1 MKNGKIWIVGAGPG
15 AADLLTIKALRSIHN
30 ADVILYD
37 ALITDEVRALF
48 PNKAIL
54 IDVGKRSGDGKN
66 PVSRQENIH
75 DQMLMYY
82 LLGSQVVRLK
92 SGDPMVY
99 GRGVEE
105 IRFLLE
111 TGLEFELI
119 PGISAGI
126 AASNEFWIPLTERGK
141 SSGIHFHSA
150 VKVGGKKSA
159 LNEIIREIEN
169 DDTVVIYMGLEH
181 LKDMAD
187 ELHRRLSK
195 ETNINVISK
204 VSYKDSDVISGN
216 TKFFSKIKNSE
227 LPASPAVIVLGNHTQ
242 IPGKSERSEKGKI
255 AISTRIKSFI
265 KQPFL
270 NLF

>member
-15 AADLLTIKALRSIHN
+15 AADLLTIKALRCIQN
-30 ADVILYD
+30 ADVILSD
-37 ALITDEVRALF
+37 ALISDEIRTLFPKRALV
-48 PNKAIL
+48 

-66 PVSRQENIH
+66 PVARQQFIH
-75 DQMLMYY
+75 NQMLFYS
-82 LLGSQVVRLK
+82 LLGNHVVRLK

-119 PGISAGI
+119 PGISAGMA
-126 AASNEFWIPLTERGK
+126 AASEFSIPLTERGK
-141 SSGIHFHSA
+141 ARGIHFHSA
-150 VKVGGKKSA
+150 VKLGGAKSE
-159 LNEIIREIEN
+159 LDEIIREVES

-181 LKDMAD
+181 LPEMAT
-187 ELHRRLSK
+187 ELNAKLSRD
-195 ETNINVISK
+195 TNINVVSR
-204 VSYKDSDVISGN
+204 VSYKNSEVLSGN
-216 TKFFSKIKNSE
+216 TKFFSDLNVNN
-227 LPASPAVIVLGNHTQ
+227 LPPAPAVIILGNHTQ
-242 IPGKSERSEKGKI
+242 IPQPKQNESVQRKPI
-255 AISTRIKSFI
+255 AQNIRKLI

>member
-1 MKNGKIWIVGAGPG
+1 MKKGKIWIVGAGPG
-15 AADLLTIKALRSIHN
+15 AADLLTIKALRCIQN
-30 ADVILYD
+30 AGVILYD
-37 ALITDEVRALF
+37 ALITDEVQALF

-66 PVSRQENIH
+66 PINRQEYIH
-75 DQMLMYY
+75 NQMLMYY

-105 IRFLLE
+105 IRFLLK
-111 TGLEFELI
+111 TDLEFELI
-119 PGISAGI
+119 PGISAAM

-141 SSGIHFHSA
+141 SSNIHFHSA
-150 VKVGGKKSA
+150 VKIGGKKSA
-159 LNEIIREIEN
+159 LNEIIHEIEN
-169 DDTVVIYMGLEH
+169 NDTVVIYMGLEL
-181 LKDMAD
+181 LKTMAD
-187 ELHRRLSK
+187 ELHRKLSK

-204 VSYKDSDVISGN
+204 VSYKNSTTISGN

-227 LPASPAVIVLGNHTQ
+227 LPDSPAVIVLGNHTQ
-242 IPGKSERSEKGKI
+242 IPGKSEQTNKGKV

-270 NLF
+270 NFF

>member
-15 AADLLTIKALRSIHN
+15 DADLLTIKALRSIQN

-48 PNKAIL
+48 PDKAIL

-66 PVSRQENIH
+66 PVSRQEHIH
-75 DQMLMYY
+75 EQMLMYY

-119 PGISAGI
+119 PGISAAM
-126 AASNEFWIPLTERGK
+126 AAANEFWIPLTERGK

-159 LNEIIREIEN
+159 LNEIIQEIEN

-187 ELHRRLSK
+187 ELHQKLSK

-216 TKFFSKIKNSE
+216 TKFFSKIKNNE

-242 IPGKSERSEKGKI
+242 IPGKPERSEKGKI

>member
-15 AADLLTIKALRSIHN
+15 AADLLTIKALRSIQN

-48 PNKAIL
+48 PDKTIL

-66 PVSRQENIH
+66 PVSRQKNIH
-75 DQMLMYY
+75 DQMLIYY
-82 LLGSQVVRLK
+82 LLGYQVVRLK
-92 SGDPMVY
+92 SGDPMIY

-111 TGLEFELI
+111 TGIEFELI
-119 PGISAGI
+119 PGISAAM

-159 LNEIIREIEN
+159 LNEIIKEIEN

-181 LKDMAD
+181 LKDMAG
-187 ELHRRLSK
+187 ELNRSLTK

-204 VSYKDSDVISGN
+204 VSYKNSDVLSGN
-216 TKFFSKIKNSE
+216 TKFFSGITEND
-227 LPASPAVIVLGNHTQ
+227 LPESPAVIILGNHTQ
-242 IPGKSERSEKGKI
+242 IPGMQNISAKGKYS
-255 AISTRIKSFI
+255 ISKRIRSFMR
-265 KQPFL
+265 QPFL

>member
-15 AADLLTIKALRSIHN
+15 AADLLTIKALQSIQN

-37 ALITDEVRALF
+37 ALITNEVQALF
-48 PNKAIL
+48 PDKAIL

-66 PVSRQENIH
+66 PVSRQEYIH
-75 DQMLMYY
+75 NQMLMYSS
-82 LLGSQVVRLK
+82 LGSQVVRLK

-105 IRFLLE
+105 VRFLLK

-119 PGISAGI
+119 PGISAAM
-126 AASNEFWIPLTERGK
+126 AASNEFLIPLTERAK

-181 LKDMAD
+181 LKGMAD
-187 ELHRRLSK
+187 ELHKKLSK

-204 VSYKDSDVISGN
+204 VSYKDSVAISGN
-216 TKFFSKIKNSE
+216 TKFFSKIKTNE
-227 LPASPAVIVLGNHTQ
+227 LPPSPAVIVLGNHTQ
-242 IPGKSERSEKGKI
+242 IPGTTKQSEKEKSSL
-255 AISTRIKSFI
+255 STRIKNFI

>member
-15 AADLLTIKALRSIHN
+15 AADLLTIKALRSIQN

-37 ALITDEVRALF
+37 ALITDEVQALF

-54 IDVGKRSGDGKN
+54 INVGKRSGDGKN
-66 PVSRQENIH
+66 PVSRQEYIH

-82 LLGSQVVRLK
+82 LLSSEVVRLK

-111 TGLEFELI
+111 AGLEFELI
-119 PGISAGI
+119 PGISAAM
-126 AASNEFWIPLTERGK
+126 AASSEFWIPLTERGK

-150 VKVGGKKSA
+150 VKVGGEKSA

-181 LKDMAD
+181 LKDMAN
-187 ELHRRLSK
+187 ELHKKLSK

-204 VSYKDSDVISGN
+204 VSYTDSDAISGN
-216 TKFFSKIKNSE
+216 TKFFSQIKNSE

-242 IPGKSERSEKGKI
+242 IPGSREVSLRGKV
-255 AISTRIKSFI
+255 AVSSRIKNFI
-265 KQPFL
+265 RQPFL

>member
-15 AADLLTIKALRSIHN
+15 AADLLTIKALRSIQN

-66 PVSRQENIH
+66 PVTRQEYIH

-82 LLGSQVVRLK
+82 LLGSEVVRLK

-119 PGISAGI
+119 PGISAAM

-181 LKDMAD
+181 LKGMAD

-216 TKFFSKIKNSE
+216 TKFFSKIKNHE

-242 IPGKSERSEKGKI
+242 IPRKSESSEKGKV
-255 AISTRIKSFI
+255 AISTRIKSFAR
-265 KQPFL
+265 QAFL

>member
-15 AADLLTIKALRSIHN
+15 DVDLLTVKALRSIQN
-30 ADVILYD
+30 AEVILYD
-37 ALITDEVRALF
+37 ALITKEVQALF
-48 PNKAIL
+48 PDNAIL

-66 PVSRQENIH
+66 PVSRQEHIH
-75 DQMLMYY
+75 NQMLMYY

-111 TGLEFELI
+111 TGLDFELI
-119 PGISAGI
+119 PGISAAM
-126 AASNEFWIPLTERGK
+126 AAANEFWIPLTERGK

-187 ELHRRLSK
+187 ELHQKLSK

-242 IPGKSERSEKGKI
+242 IPEKAEQRENGKI

>member
-1 MKNGKIWIVGAGPG
+1 MKKGKIWIVGAGPG
-15 AADLLTIKALRSIHN
+15 AADLLTIKALRSIQN

-37 ALITDEVRALF
+37 ALITDEVQALF
-48 PNKAIL
+48 PSKAIL

-66 PVSRQENIH
+66 PVSRQEYIH
-75 DQMLMYY
+75 EQMLMYS
-82 LLGSQVVRLK
+82 LLGNQVVRLK

-111 TGLEFELI
+111 SNLDFELI
-119 PGISAGI
+119 PGISAAM

-141 SSGIHFHSA
+141 ASGIHFHSA

-159 LNEIIREIEN
+159 LNEIIHEIEN

-181 LKDMAD
+181 LKSMAG
-187 ELHRRLSK
+187 ELHQKLSK

-204 VSYKDSDVISGN
+204 VSYQDSDVVSGN
-216 TKFFSKIKNSE
+216 TKFFSRINNSE
-227 LPASPAVIVLGNHTQ
+227 LPASPALIVLGNHSQ
-242 IPGKSERSEKGKI
+242 IPGREKQREKGKV
-255 AISTRIKSFI
+255 AISSQMKRLIR
-265 KQPFL
+265 QAFL